1 MNTQIKQSKPAEKKT
16 QTQGPRHRTDKGA
29 EQKAAG
35 V

>member
-1 MNTQIKQSKPAEKKT
+1 MNTQIEKNKPANKGT
-16 QTQGPRHRTDKGA
+16 QTQGPRQRTDKGA